1 MVHVCSPHFWLG
13 LWWISANAFIKFYR
27 DSSDYKMIMMII
39 FMANLDNHLPSN
51 RERMARQRLHLEP
64 FHRSYFLPSWFII
77 CCHDHMCC
85 RVVDII
91 MITSVAT
98 VIHHLMPWSHLL
110 PSYLSLILSWVWV
123 WTMGQCIYL
132 IINLFCHHD
141 FS

>member
-110 PSYLSLILSWVWV
+110 PYRWYYHDPICCHLDSSFDAMITPVA
-123 WTMGQCIYL
+123 
-132 IINLFCHHD
+132 II
-141 FS
+141 SS